1 MTESELNKSIIAD
14 YNAQLPYYEVMQ
26 RYYIGDHD
34 LLYFQLTQ
42 PKDQIAIENFVS
54 KFIDEEVNYC
64 LNNPISYVSKSGN
77 TDMIKAIDTY
87 LYHWKTNHNAI
98 MMQNFETFGKCYN
111 LSYID
116 AKGRFCERL
125 LTPLNAIAYCD
136 SDNVPQRF
144 IHFYTKKYD
153 NDRYYDIYYPDG
165 CIEIY
170 RNDGLIDTK
179 THPFKGVPVSVCEM
193 NNVSETIFSKIRTL
207 QDAYNRILSDQVA
220 IIDSYKNAYL
230 IMTGVSIDDATAEML
245 RSKGL
250 LALPEKG
257 EAKWLMK
264 DMNATYI
271 ENMLSILRNAMF
283 SATNHIDGNEKL
295 QSNTSSL
302 AIRSRLIFLEQRSKA
317 MYDYIS
323 DAIYDRLERL
333 FEYLKLKNIEFDV
346 SDIKINFTP
355 SIPVDLATT
364 VNVISQ
370 LGDKISNETALSLLN
385 FIESPILEM
394 EKIKKERADLEQ
406 IDLDKINGNA

>member
-1 MTESELNKSIIAD
+1 MTDSELNKRIIED
-14 YNAQLPYYEVMQ
+14 YKALLPTYQVMQ

-34 LLYFQLTQ
+34 LLYFQTTQ
-42 PKDQIAIENFVS
+42 PTDEIAIENFIS
-54 KFIDEEVNYC
+54 KFVDEEVNYC
-64 LNNPISYVSKSGN
+64 LNNPVSYVSKKG
-77 TDMIKAIDTY
+77 DPEIIKAIDTY
-87 LYHWKTNHNAI
+87 LYHWKTNHNAL
-98 MMQNFETFGKCYN
+98 MMQNFETFGKSYS

-125 LTPLNAIAYCD
+125 LTPLNAICYCD
-136 SDNVPQRF
+136 GDNVPQRF

-153 NDRYYDIYYPDG
+153 NDNYYDIYYPDG
-165 CIEIY
+165 RIEIY
-170 RNDGLIDTK
+170 KNDGLIDTK

-193 NNVSETIFSKIRTL
+193 DNISETIFSKIRSL
-207 QDAYNRILSDQVA
+207 QDAYNRILSDQVS

-230 IMTGVSIDDATAEML
+230 ILTGVSIDDPTAEML

-323 DAIYDRLERL
+323 DAVYDRLDRL
-333 FEYLKLKNIEFDV
+333 FEYLELKNMYFDV

-364 VNVISQ
+364 VQVISQ
-370 LGDKISNETALSLLN
+370 LGDKISNETALSLLPFVEN
-385 FIESPILEM
+385 PAQEM
-394 EKIKKERADLEQ
+394 EKIKAEKQALEQ
-406 IDLDKINGNA
+406 IDLDKINGDG

>member
-1 MTESELNKSIIAD
+1 MTDNELNKRIIED
-14 YNAQLPYYEVMQ
+14 YKTQLPTYQVMQ
-26 RYYIGDHD
+26 RYYTGDHD
-34 LLYFQLTQ
+34 LLYFQTTK
-42 PKDQIAIENFVS
+42 PTDEIAIENFIS
-54 KFIDEEVNYC
+54 KFVDEEVNYC
-64 LNNPISYVSKSGN
+64 LNNPVSYVSKKG
-77 TDMIKAIDTY
+77 DPEIIKAIDTY
-87 LYHWKTNHNAI
+87 LYHWKTNHNAL
-98 MMQNFETFGKCYN
+98 MMQNFETFGKSYS

-125 LTPLNAIAYCD
+125 LTPLNAACYCD
-136 SDNVPQRF
+136 GDNVPQRF
-144 IHFYTKKYD
+144 IHFYNRKYD
-153 NDRYYDIYYPDG
+153 NDNYYDIYYPDG
-165 CIEIY
+165 RIEIY
-170 RNDGLIDTK
+170 KNDGLIDTK
-179 THPFKGVPVSVCEM
+179 AHPFKGVTVSVCKM
-193 NNVSETIFSKIRTL
+193 DNISETIFSKIRTL
-207 QDAYNRILSDQVA
+207 QDAYNRILSDQVS

-230 IMTGVSIDDATAEML
+230 IMTGVSIDDTTAEML

-250 LALPEKG
+250 IALPEKG

-264 DMNATYI
+264 DMNAAYI

-333 FEYLKLKNIEFDV
+333 FEYLELKNLYFDA

-364 VNVISQ
+364 VQVISQ
-370 LGDKISNETALSLLN
+370 LGDKISNETALSLLPFVEN
-385 FIESPILEM
+385 PAQEM
-394 EKIKKERADLEQ
+394 EKIKKEKADLDE
-406 IDLDKINGNA
+406 IDLDKINGDS

>member
-1 MTESELNKSIIAD
+1 MTDSELNKRIIED
-14 YNAQLPYYEVMQ
+14 YNAQLPTYQVLQ
-26 RYYIGDHD
+26 RYYTGDHD
-34 LLYFQLTQ
+34 LLYFQTTQ
-42 PKDQIAIENFVS
+42 PTDEIAIENFIS
-54 KFIDEEVNYC
+54 KFVDEEVNYC
-64 LNNPISYVSKSGN
+64 LNNPVSYVSKKG
-77 TDMIKAIDTY
+77 DPEIIKAIDTY
-87 LYHWKTNHNAI
+87 LYHWKTNHNAL
-98 MMQNFETFGKCYN
+98 MMQNFETFGKSYS

-125 LTPLNAIAYCD
+125 LTPLNAICYCD
-136 SDNVPQRF
+136 GDNVPQRF

-153 NDRYYDIYYPDG
+153 NNRYYDIYYPDG
-165 CIEIY
+165 RIEIY
-170 RNDGLIDTK
+170 KNDGLIDTK

-193 NNVSETIFSKIRTL
+193 DNISETIFSKIRSL
-207 QDAYNRILSDQVA
+207 QDAYNRILSDQVS

-230 IMTGVSIDDATAEML
+230 IMTGVSIDDTTAEML

-302 AIRSRLIFLEQRSKA
+302 AIRSRLIFLEQRAKS

-323 DAIYDRLERL
+323 DAVYDRLDRL
-333 FEYLKLKNIEFDV
+333 FEYLELKNMYFDA

-364 VNVISQ
+364 VQVISQ
-370 LGDKISNETALSLLN
+370 LGDKISNETALSLLP
-385 FIESPILEM
+385 FIENPAQEM
-394 EKIKKERADLEQ
+394 EKIKAEKQALDE
-406 IDLDKINGNA
+406 IDLDKINGDG